1 MNLEVIEQPGRAL
14 SNDTYECRYLVVGTM
29 SETEARS
36 AVVGKS
42 SATYGSLR
50 RDDVR
55 VEELRGRVGHWL
67 AEVSYIRPDLA
78 PPETGD
84 QWFSMSSRVE
94 TTRVTR
100 SRQTV
105 GTFAPA
111 GETPAN
117 YDRLIGVSTGGDV
130 EGVDVQ
136 VPVYSFTV
144 DKYLA
149 PTAGADPNYIRNI
162 TRLLAHVNA
171 EPFAVRTAMDETG
184 STLVFEPHEVML
196 IGAAAGRRGDQ
207 PWEFRFEFA
216 ASPNLRDLDV
226 DAIAGITKRGWDY
239 LWLRY
244 EQYADDEHKVML
256 RKPVAAYVEQVYPEG
271 DFSRLRIAC

>member
-1 MNLEVIEQPGRAL
+1 MSIEIIEQPGRSL
-14 SNDTYECRYLVVGTM
+14 SGETYERRYLVTGTM
-29 SETEARS
+29 SDTDARKAVLSEAP
-36 AVVGKS
+36 
-42 SATYGSLR
+42 ATYGSLR
-50 RDDVR
+50 RDDAR

-67 AEVSYIRPDLA
+67 AEVTYISLNIA
-78 PPETGD
+78 EPETGD
-84 QWFSMSSRVE
+84 QWFSMSTRVE

-100 SRQTV
+100 SRDTV

-111 GETPAN
+111 GETSAN
-117 YDRLIGVSTGGDV
+117 YDRLIGVSPGGDV

-144 DKYLA
+144 EKHQA
-149 PTAGADPNYIRNI
+149 PSVGADSNYIRDI
-162 TRLLAHVNA
+162 TQLLARVNDS
-171 EPFAVRTAMDETG
+171 PFSVRTAMDDTG
-184 STLVFEPHEVML
+184 SSIVFEPHEVLL
-196 IGAAAGRRGDQ
+196 IGASAGRRGNQ

-256 RKPVAAYVEQVYPEG
+256 RKPVAAYVEQVYQEG
-271 DFSRLRIAC
+271 DFSRLRIAG